1 MRLVTKLFAA
11 ALVIAAT
18 PAFAHGYKLGNLEI
32 GHPWTRA
39 TPPSATAGG
48 GFLKITNNG
57 DEDDRLVSASSP
69 IAARVELHTMDM
81 SDGVMKMRPLED
93 GIPVPAGATVELK
106 PGSLHVM
113 FIDLTAPIEEGE
125 SVPATLNFEKAG
137 SVDVEMSATAVGAP
151 GPDANGMKMDGHSME
166 MPENDKAQ

>member
-11 ALVIAAT
+11 AFVFAAT
-18 PAFAHGYKLGNLEI
+18 PALAHGYKLGNLEI

-48 GFLKITNNG
+48 GFLKITNTG

-69 IAARVELHTMDM
+69 ISGRVELHTMDM
-81 SDGVMKMRPLED
+81 SGGVMKMRQLED

-113 FIDLTAPIEEGE
+113 FIDLTAPIEEGAN
-125 SVPATLNFEKAG
+125 VPVTLTFEKAG

-151 GPDANGMKMDGHSME
+151 SPGGKPMEMDGHNMQ
-166 MPENDKAQ
+166 MPENSKTQ

>member
-1 MRLVTKLFAA
+1 MRLVAHLIAA
-11 ALVIAAT
+11 ALVFAAT
-18 PAFAHGYKLGNLEI
+18 PALAHGYKLGNLEI

-48 GFLKITNNG
+48 GFLKITNTG

-69 IAARVELHTMDM
+69 ISSRVELHTMDM
-81 SDGVMKMRPLED
+81 SGGVMKMRQLED

-113 FIDLTAPIEEGE
+113 FIDLTAPIEEGAN
-125 SVPATLNFEKAG
+125 VPVTLTFERAG
-137 SVDVEMSATAVGAP
+137 SVDVEMPASAVGAP
-151 GPDANGMKMDGHSME
+151 GPNGDAMKMDGHTMDR
-166 MPENDKAQ
+166 PENSKAQ